1 MTLDNHKLHGV
12 TLLRIAARDGL
23 GVTFT
28 ESQVSEAINYTIDAE
43 MRIRALKGM
52 NSELLDRLAVAKKA
66 LDECSVR

>member
-66 LDECSVR
+66 LDECNDR

>member
-12 TLLRIAARDGL
+12 KLLRIAAIDGL
-23 GVTFT
+23 SVTLT

-66 LDECSVR
+66 LDECNDR